1 MGVIMTTTYRVT
13 VPPTAE
19 QGSYTT
25 TARAVTAPRWPERR
39 AACREEAMLRQVD
52 WINTQRSRHAVRW
65 LVAYLAAL
73 RERRAVRVT
82 IN

>member
-1 MGVIMTTTYRVT
+1 MTRTH
-13 VPPTAE
+13 
-19 QGSYTT
+19 
-25 TARAVTAPRWPERR
+25 WPERR
-39 AACREEAMLRQVD
+39 NACREDAVLRQVD
-52 WINTQRSRHAVRW
+52 WINTQRCRHAVRW